1 MTEGIPSKNSTE
13 VLSDILG
20 EVRRLF
26 DTHNIS
32 TDAQNLQIEA
42 TENSVVF
49 MVSQTL
55 NQDMQSA
62 LNDIARRKEFIDY
75 TFEPEKSKTG
85 DSFTLTVTYAPGL
98 QTPEPAFEALLRQ
111 QMPESISARVRQARL
126 DFGYR
131 LDEDGVDYEP
141 IPATSVSEL
150 AIRINS
156 DFFKYE
162 TFLRILSQIDYAG
175 VVIAHNADEQ
185 IITFSQ
191 RLDVI

>member
-1 MTEGIPSKNSTE
+1 MTEGIPSKSSTE
-13 VLSDILG
+13 VLRDILG

-26 DTHNIS
+26 DRHHIS
-32 TDAQNLQIEA
+32 TDEQNLEIEA
-42 TENSVVF
+42 SEDGVLFTVK
-49 MVSQTL
+49 QTL
-55 NQDMQSA
+55 SQDLQSA

-75 TFEPEKSKTG
+75 TFEPEKSQTG
-85 DSFTLTVTYAPGL
+85 DSFTLTVTYAPGQ

-111 QMPESISARVRQARL
+111 QMPETISARVRQARL
-126 DFGYR
+126 DFGHR

-162 TFLRILSQIDYAG
+162 TFLRILSQMDYAG

-185 IITFSQ
+185 IVTFSQ
-191 RLDVI
+191 RLD